1 MRSAVKMPLLV
12 GEQEAAILDSQS
24 RIANWLY
31 NKLLE
36 FANALRVQYQ
46 GSQDK
51 DVGKTLY
58 TERGLRDLIPDL
70 KEQHPF
76 LKTVYS
82 SPLKNAALRLS
93 QAIRAYQDGKH
104 GRRAKAVNWPRY
116 RAWKRSWFSL
126 QYDESWKGYRVVG
139 RTLTLSLGQD
149 ATGKHL
155 TLTLTLAE
163 ALPHWVNH
171 DHIRQC
177 RIVKEGQLY
186 SAIFTIERRLPT
198 GKLLKRVVAL
208 DPNHKNLAYAVGT
221 DGKATEIH
229 NPYFLKPLD
238 RRSDQLKAKRDR
250 CRKKA
255 KQITRPDGS
264 TFWLPSR
271 HWRYLNARLQDVY
284 RKRREQTKVYL
295 YTIANRLYHD
305 YDAVGIGDYVPHGRS
320 GFTRKMRRSM
330 HNQSLNRRLKH
341 VLSWVALRSGKQFL
355 EWEEGGSTRTCH
367 DCGYVVAEGIPPE
380 VREWDCPGPECN
392 SHHLRDENAAR
403 NGLTR
408 TLKALGLPCS
418 GHREVTSRHAW
429 RFNGLGLT
437 SGGR

>member
-1 MRSAVKMPLLV
+1 MPLLV

-149 ATGKHL
+149 ATGKQL

-163 ALPHWVNH
+163 ALPHWVNDNH
-171 DHIRQC
+171 MCQC

-186 SAIFTIERRLPT
+186 SVIFTVERRLPN
-198 GKLLKRVVAL
+198 GRALHNVVAL
-208 DPNHKNLAYAVGT
+208 
-221 DGKATEIH
+221 
-229 NPYFLKPLD
+229 
-238 RRSDQLKAKRDR
+238 
-250 CRKKA
+250 
-255 KQITRPDGS
+255 
-264 TFWLPSR
+264 
-271 HWRYLNARLQDVY
+271 
-284 RKRREQTKVYL
+284 
-295 YTIANRLYHD
+295 
-305 YDAVGIGDYVPHGRS
+305 
-320 GFTRKMRRSM
+320 
-330 HNQSLNRRLKH
+330 
-341 VLSWVALRSGKQFL
+341 
-355 EWEEGGSTRTCH
+355 
-367 DCGYVVAEGIPPE
+367 
-380 VREWDCPGPECN
+380 
-392 SHHLRDENAAR
+392 
-403 NGLTR
+403 
-408 TLKALGLPCS
+408 
-418 GHREVTSRHAW
+418 
-429 RFNGLGLT
+429 
-437 SGGR
+437 